1 MPVDKVDDEGETESE
16 DEVSETNIED
26 DDLKR

>member
-16 DEVSETNIED
+16 DVVSETNIED